1 MESTLNIYVAELEEL
16 AKSIRE
22 LYNQKYYDAAALYCR
37 LFMNKLLLGIAKEED
52 IEIQNID
59 NTKIEDVIQSS
70 KDDFFKTTNFPIR
83 DWRFLNIIF
92 EDFNDQKPMEL
103 NKHELSRFNV
113 IMEWFKSYVAHKRN
127 SNNHEIIK
135 VSHYKLPQTFQGIE
149 IKYYQCINE
158 LVIKN
163 LPIDNQF
170 IVFTGENGYG
180 KTSILQ
186 AIAIGLCGGIDEQ
199 SNEILLKDKEAA
211 IAITIYENNN
221 IINQVITSKNLNTS
235 VIFPNVIGYGASRL
249 QLEAPESM
257 YEYDK
262 KRSPIYSLFHTEG
275 VLQNIEYWLLNEAST
290 KHRDLVKDLF
300 LRLLPHID
308 DIKINRADKSVVY
321 IEKKQS
327 LKASKLS
334 AGHKSIIGMV
344 GDMLIRLY
352 RQQPDVVSPINLT
365 GIVLIDEIEAHLHP
379 IWQREFP
386 KLLAEIFPKI
396 QFIITTHSVIT
407 FLGMPK
413 NSVFF
418 NVSRS
423 DNGET
428 KVNRVD
434 IDIAN
439 FLPHQILTSPIFG
452 MENVSSVEN
461 TDFSKI
467 RTENTYEEVLEHN
480 KIREELKS
488 LSQNFK
494 FPEHLKAQ

>member
-221 IINQVITSKNLNTS
+221 IINQVITEVFKFLL
-235 VIFPNVIGYGASRL
+235 VI
-249 QLEAPESM
+249 
-257 YEYDK
+257 
-262 KRSPIYSLFHTEG
+262 TEG

>member
-22 LYNQKYYDAAALYCR
+22 LYNQKYYEAASLYCR
-37 LFMNKLLLGIAKEED
+37 MFMSKFLLAIAKEENFD
-52 IEIQNID
+52 IENAENMAIEELVESSSLDNI
-59 NTKIEDVIQSS
+59 
-70 KDDFFKTTNFPIR
+70 NFPLKEWR
-83 DWRFLNIIF
+83 MLRFLF
-92 EDFNDQKPMEL
+92 EDFDEKAPSNMGKY
-103 NKHELSRFNV
+103 ELSYFNAL
-113 IMEWFKSYVAHKRN
+113 MEWFRDYVSNKQNKDKVNRN
-127 SNNHEIIK
+127 G
-135 VSHYKLPQTFQGIE
+135 VSKLTQTIQGIE
-149 IKYYQCINE
+149 IKRYQCIDE

-163 LPIDNQF
+163 LPVDNQF

-199 SNEILLKDKEAA
+199 NNEILLNGKESAVA
-211 IAITIYENNN
+211 VTIYENDNL
-221 IINQVITSKNLNTS
+221 INQVVTNKNMNPTA
-235 VIFPNVIGYGASRL
+235 IIQNIIAYGASRL
-249 QLEAPESM
+249 QIEAPESM

-275 VLQNIEYWLLNEAST
+275 VLQNIEYWLLNEASSNQ
-290 KHRDLVKDLF
+290 RELVRVLL

-308 DIKINRADKSVVY
+308 NIVINRELKSVTY
-321 IEKKQS
+321 IEKKRS
-327 LKASKLS
+327 VKAVKLS
-334 AGHKSIIGMV
+334 AGHKNILGMV

-352 RQQPDVVSPINLT
+352 RQQPDVVSPNNLT

-396 QFIITTHSVIT
+396 QFVVTTHSVIT

-423 DNGET
+423 ENGET
-428 KVNRVD
+428 DVKQVD

-452 MENVSSVEN
+452 MDNVLSVEN
-461 TDFSKI
+461 TDFGKI
-467 RTENTYEEVLEHN
+467 RTENSYEEVIERD
-480 KIREELKS
+480 KIRSELKG
-488 LSQNFK
+488 LSQNFT
-494 FPEHLKAQ
+494 FPTHLINQ